1 MDKFKI
7 LIVEDDALV
16 AEDIKQ
22 AIQNSGYSVTSIATS
37 GLEALIKVKKDS
49 PDLVLMDVVLKGK
62 MDGIETAHKIHTH
75 FNIPIIYITA
85 YSGKD
90 TLAAAKLTKP
100 YGYLIKPINEKE
112 LLIAIEIALN
122 KYREKKDIEETLS
135 ETESRYRQLIERINE
150 SIILLDKKGI
160 ISFVNDNFLKMNG
173 YSQAEVIGH
182 SIVEFLEGES
192 IEKYRKQV
200 SCKKNENHYE
210 FELVWK
216 RKNGQNVITK
226 ASLELI
232 YDDRADFKGSLM
244 VLTDITK
251 HRQVEKEL
259 VRSQWELRRLSQY
272 LQNIRE
278 KEGKRIA
285 REIHD
290 ELGQALTALKMDIF
304 YLSKKFLNNYKNKK
318 LFIKKTKS
326 MLELIDET
334 IRTVQKI
341 SAELRPRLLDDL
353 GLVPAIE
360 WYIKDFQ
367 ERTKIE
373 CKSDLDFNC
382 IKLDPDCSTAIF
394 RIFQEALTN
403 IARHA
408 EATEVNISL
417 KRINSKL
424 EIQISDNG
432 KGIKEDDIYS
442 PNSLGLIGMKE
453 RIRPFN
459 GELKLYNPENG
470 GTTLSIS
477 LPFNTHQEAI

>member
-7 LIVEDDALV
+7 LIVEDDGLV
-16 AEDIKQ
+16 AEDIRQILQK
-22 AIQNSGYSVTSIATS
+22 SRYSVTSISTS
-37 GLEALIKVKKDS
+37 GQEALIKAKKDS
-49 PDLVLMDVVLKGK
+49 PDLVLMDIVLEGK
-62 MDGIETAHKIHTH
+62 MDGIETAHKINTQ
-75 FNIPIIYITA
+75 FDIPIIYITA
-85 YSGKD
+85 YSEKD
-90 TLAAAKLTKP
+90 TLEAAKLTQP
-100 YGYLIKPINEKE
+100 YGYLIKPIDEKE
-112 LLIAIEIALN
+112 LLIAVEIALN
-122 KYREKKDIEETLS
+122 KYREKKNVEKTLYES
-135 ETESRYRQLIERINE
+135 ESKYRQLIEKINE
-150 SIILLDKKGI
+150 SIILLDRKGI

-173 YSQAEVIGH
+173 YSQAEVFGH
-182 SIVEFLEGES
+182 SILEFLESES
-192 IEKYRKQV
+192 LEKYRKQV
-200 SCKKNENHYE
+200 LDKKNENHNE

-216 RKNGQNVITK
+216 KKNGQNVITK

-232 YDDRADFKGSLM
+232 YDDKADFKGSLM
-244 VLTDITK
+244 VITDITK
-251 HRQVEKEL
+251 RRQVEKEL
-259 VRSQWELRRLSQY
+259 VRSQWELRRLSQH
-272 LQNIRE
+272 LQNVRE

-290 ELGQALTALKMDIF
+290 ELGQALTALKMDVF

-373 CKSDLDFNC
+373 CKSELDFNGFE
-382 IKLDPDCSTAIF
+382 LDSDCSTAIF
-394 RIFQEALTN
+394 RILQEALTN

-408 EATEVNISL
+408 EATKVSVSL

-442 PNSLGLIGMKE
+442 PYSLGLIGMRE
-453 RIRPFN
+453 RIRPFD
-459 GELKLYNPENG
+459 GELKLYTPKNR
-470 GTTLSIS
+470 GTTLSVS
-477 LPFNTHQEAI
+477 LPFNPYKL

>member
-22 AIQNSGYSVTSIATS
+22 ILQNSRYSVTSIVTS
-37 GLEALIKVKKDS
+37 GQEAFIKIMEDF
-49 PDLVLMDVVLKGK
+49 PDLVLMDIVLKGK
-62 MDGIETAHKIHTH
+62 MNGIETAHKINTH
-75 FNIPIIYITA
+75 LDIPVIYITA
-85 YSGKD
+85 YSEKD
-90 TLAAAKLTKP
+90 TLEAAKFTQP
-100 YGYLIKPINEKE
+100 YGYLIKPIDEKE

-122 KYREKKDIEETLS
+122 KYREKKNIEKTLA
-135 ETESRYRQLIERINE
+135 ETESRYHQLIKNINE
-150 SIILLDKKGI
+150 SIILLDEKGI

-173 YSQAEVIGH
+173 YSQAEIIGH
-182 SIVEFLEGES
+182 SIEEFLERKSLE
-192 IEKYRKQV
+192 EYRKQE

-210 FELVWK
+210 FELVWEK
-216 RKNGQNVITK
+216 KNGQNVITK

-232 YDDRADFKGSLM
+232 YDDKADFKGSLM

-251 HRQVEKEL
+251 RRQVEKEL
-259 VRSQWELRRLSQY
+259 VRSQWELRRLSQH

-290 ELGQALTALKMDIF
+290 ELGQALTALKMDVF
-304 YLSKKFLNNYKNKK
+304 YLSKKFLNNHKNKE
-318 LFIKKTKS
+318 LFMEKTKS

-334 IRTVQKI
+334 ICTVQKI

-360 WYIKDFQ
+360 WYIKDFK

-373 CKSDLDFNC
+373 CKSDLDFNG

-408 EATEVNISL
+408 EATKVNISL
-417 KRINSKL
+417 KRINSQL
-424 EIQISDNG
+424 QIQISDNG

-442 PNSLGLIGMKE
+442 PNSLGLIGIRE

-459 GELKLYNPENG
+459 GELKLYTSENG
-470 GTTLSIS
+470 GTTLSVS

>member
-16 AEDIKQ
+16 AEDIRQ
-22 AIQNSGYSVTSIATS
+22 ILQDSRYYVTSILTS
-37 GLEALIKVKKDS
+37 GQEALIKIKKDS
-49 PDLVLMDVVLKGK
+49 PDLVIMDIVLKGK
-62 MDGIETAHKIHTH
+62 MDGIETANKIHNH
-75 FNIPIIYITA
+75 FDIPIIYVTA
-85 YSGKD
+85 YSGRN
-90 TLAAAKLTKP
+90 TLEAAKLTQP

-122 KYREKKDIEETLS
+122 KYREKKNIEKALS
-135 ETESRYRQLIERINE
+135 ESESRYRQLIENINE
-150 SIILLDKKGI
+150 SIILLDEKGI

-182 SIVEFLEGES
+182 SIAKFLERES
-192 IEKYRKQV
+192 LEKYRKQV
-200 SCKKNENHYE
+200 SCKKNKNHYE

-216 RKNGQNVITK
+216 KKNGQNVLTK

-251 HRQVEKEL
+251 RRQVEKEL
-259 VRSQWELRRLSQY
+259 VRSQWELRRLSQH
-272 LQNIRE
+272 LQNVRE

-318 LFIKKTKS
+318 IFIEKTKS

-373 CKSDLDFNC
+373 CKSDLDFDG

-459 GELKLYNPENG
+459 GELKLYAHEKG
-470 GTTLSIS
+470 GTTLSVS
-477 LPFNTHQEAI
+477 FPVNMHQKAM